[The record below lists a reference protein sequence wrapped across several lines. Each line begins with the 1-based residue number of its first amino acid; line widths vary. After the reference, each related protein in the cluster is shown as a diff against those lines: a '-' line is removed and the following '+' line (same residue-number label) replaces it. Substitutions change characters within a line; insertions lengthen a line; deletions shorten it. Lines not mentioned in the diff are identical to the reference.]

1 MPYTFEGSNSRS
13 YFLCQFIDMATPLK
27 IIINK
32 HAQGFSNRNLSYY
45 KVTFRTFSI
54 DPYPQNSIANRGG

>member
-13 YFLCQFIDMATPLK
+13 YFLCQFIDMATPVK

-32 HAQGFSNRNLSYY
+32 HAQGFSNRNLSDRS
-45 KVTFRTFSI
+45 TINLGNWRI
-54 DPYPQNSIANRGG
+54 CM